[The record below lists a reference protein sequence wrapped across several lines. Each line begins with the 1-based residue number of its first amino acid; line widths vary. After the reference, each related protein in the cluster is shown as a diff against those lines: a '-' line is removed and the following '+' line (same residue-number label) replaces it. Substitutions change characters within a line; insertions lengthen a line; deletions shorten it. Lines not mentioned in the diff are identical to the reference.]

1 MTKKIVSIIMALV
14 ILSVSV
20 ISFATSEQELQ
31 NKVDELNEKIE
42 ENNERM
48 DEIKGEQDATMKELE
63 TLNSEIEEKED
74 EIDNL
79 NRELSTL
86 SSEISTLETQLK
98 EEQQKYDEQYDL
110 LCRRILAQYKAGK
123 TSFLDVILNSSSL
136 SDFVSRYYFVE
147 MVAEFDENLLNTIK
161 TKKTEIEN
169 SKNELDKKKESLSEK
184 QTQLNTEQK
193 ILTNKKAN
201 KNKYIAQ
208 LSDEQKEI
216 QKQNDEYLEERKKA
230 EREAQEIARQNALS
244 APSGYTYSGGQL
256 AVPCNYTRISSYFGY
271 RGSAATGGVGSS
283 NHKGMDFAAPKGTT
297 IVSADTGVVIKVSNT
312 CTHNYAKTAS
322 TRCHCGG
329 GFGNYIMISH
339 GGGLVTLYG
348 HCTSINVNVGDTVS
362 RAQPIGT
369 VGCTGYS
376 TGNHLHFSVL
386 LNGTYVNPA
395 PYLGK

>member
-1 MTKKIVSIIMALV
+1 MIKKVVSIMIILV
-14 ILSVSV
+14 MLSVS
-20 ISFATSEQELQ
+20 A
-31 NKVDELNEKIE
+31 
-42 ENNERM
+42 
-48 DEIKGEQDATMKELE
+48 IKDEQDSIMKELE
-63 TLNSEIEEKED
+63 SLNVEIEQKEE

-79 NRELSTL
+79 NKELSTL
-86 SSEISTLETQLK
+86 NSEISTLETQLK
-98 EEQQKYDEQYDL
+98 EEQKKYDNQYDL

-147 MVAEFDENLLNTIK
+147 MVAEFDENLLNNIK

-169 SKNELDKKKESLSEK
+169 AKSELDKKKASLSEK
-184 QTQLNTEQK
+184 QAQLKKEEKLLSN
-193 ILTNKKAN
+193 NKAN
-201 KNKYIAQ
+201 KNKYISQ

-216 QKQNDEYLEERKKA
+216 QKQNDELLQERKQA
-230 EREAQEIARQNALS
+230 EREIQEFARQQAANS
-244 APSGYTYSGGQL
+244 AGGHVYTGGKL
-256 AVPCNYTRISSYFGY
+256 TWPCPNYTRISSYFGY

-283 NHKGMDFAAPKGTT
+283 NHKGIDMAAPKGVS
-297 IVSADTGVVIKVSNT
+297 ILSADTGVVIKVSNT
-312 CTHNYAKTAS
+312 CTHNYAKTAA

-329 GFGNYIMISH
+329 GFGNYIMVSH

-348 HCTSINVNVGDTVS
+348 HCTSINVSVGDTVS
-362 RAQPIGT
+362 AGQQIGT

-395 PYLGK
+395 PYLGM